1 MLLAP
6 VFYLAAPTEVRGSLA
21 SKVHWTFDPYIF
33 PQEKCRDRFVQASGL
48 NYRADF
54 FWRKIIA
61 TVLK

>member
-33 PQEKCRDRFVQASGL
+33 P
-48 NYRADF
+48 
-54 FWRKIIA
+54 
-61 TVLK
+61 

>member
-33 PQEKCRDRFVQASGL
+33 LAEKCRDRIGHTEGL
-48 NYRADF
+48 N
-54 FWRKIIA
+54 
-61 TVLK
+61 